1 MTTTPMAQG
10 RRCALLFLVGG
21 AAILAAA
28 CATPVG
34 AVGVEPD
41 VVHRTLTG
49 SVLSVGTP
57 SIPTQN
63 VLHEQNLAERFDEEP
78 EAALVDLHAAVVSG
92 RRGVSALFALSE
104 LSFFH
109 AEGTGPI
116 EDGDDGVVKYS
127 SAHIEGVESE
137 LVIRSGHSVQ
147 GHPLAVDEVRRVTGS
162 KNGFDRTKVLL
173 DRTRTPVIIRRGDVI
188 VTAPRKESRPC
199 DVDHAG

>member
-1 MTTTPMAQG
+1 MAPG
-10 RRCALLFLVGG
+10 IHAHS
-21 AAILAAA
+21 II
-28 CATPVG
+28 
-34 AVGVEPD
+34 AV
-41 VVHRTLTG
+41 
-49 SVLSVGTP
+49 
-57 SIPTQN
+57 Q
-63 VLHEQNLAERFDEEP
+63 
-78 EAALVDLHAAVVSG
+78 
-92 RRGVSALFALSE
+92 
-104 LSFFH
+104 
-109 AEGTGPI
+109 GTGPI